1 MKIGLIGLPT
11 VGKTSL
17 FNLLTGSHIE
27 TAGFVQGK
35 VESNVGIAKI
45 PDERIDFL
53 ARVFEP
59 KKKTYATIE
68 VIDVP
73 GLVRGASEGKG
84 VGNQF
89 LENIRK
95 VDLLV
100 HVVRVFENP
109 NVIHVDGSIDPMGD
123 IETINMELLF
133 ADLGVIENR
142 INRIEKSKKVTK
154 ENLAELEVLKKCR
167 DGLESGLLLNSIE
180 LSDEEKN
187 LLKTFSFFSEKPMI
201 LVANL
206 DENQF
211 MQKDY
216 PSREALM
223 EYSKSTNTPLI
234 ELCIKTELEISELEP
249 EDRKMFMDELG
260 IKESS
265 IDILAKTCYDR
276 LGLISFLTAGKDE
289 VRAWTIRKGTKA
301 KEAAGKI
308 HSDIERGFIRAEVC
322 SFEDFKEYGSM
333 ARLKEKGLVRLEG
346 KDYVVQDGDIIEFRF
361 NV

>member
-45 PDERIDFL
+45 PDESIDFL

-109 NVIHVDGSIDPMGD
+109 NVIHVDGSIDPMRD

-154 ENLAELEVLKKCR
+154 ENLAELEVLKNA
-167 DGLESGLLLNSIE
+167 E
-180 LSDEEKN
+180 
-187 LLKTFSFFSEKPMI
+187 
-201 LVANL
+201 
-206 DENQF
+206 
-211 MQKDY
+211 
-216 PSREALM
+216 
-223 EYSKSTNTPLI
+223 
-234 ELCIKTELEISELEP
+234 
-249 EDRKMFMDELG
+249 MD
-260 IKESS
+260 
-265 IDILAKTCYDR
+265 
-276 LGLISFLTAGKDE
+276 
-289 VRAWTIRKGTKA
+289 
-301 KEAAGKI
+301 
-308 HSDIERGFIRAEVC
+308 
-322 SFEDFKEYGSM
+322 
-333 ARLKEKGLVRLEG
+333 
-346 KDYVVQDGDIIEFRF
+346 
-361 NV
+361 